1 MVKWIEFNTSGLLMI
16 EEMNFSM
23 LQAEVSGHACPR
35 LIRVH
40 VRGFLK
46 GNR

>member
-16 EEMNFSM
+16 DVMNFSM
-23 LQAEVSGHACPR
+23 LQAEVFGHARPR
-35 LIRVH
+35 LKRVH
-40 VRGFLK
+40 VRDFLK